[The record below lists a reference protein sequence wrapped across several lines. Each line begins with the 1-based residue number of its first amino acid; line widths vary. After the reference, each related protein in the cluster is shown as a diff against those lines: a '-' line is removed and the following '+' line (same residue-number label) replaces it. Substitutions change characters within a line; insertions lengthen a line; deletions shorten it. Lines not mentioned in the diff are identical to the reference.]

1 MRKMMFVVFR
11 RGTGVRFVRGQKK
24 CRWIPQRAPNAA
36 FFCHNFTVPLR
47 VQKLPFKTINRGERA
62 PAGDG
67 GRRFAWLA
75 VCCCCIVTVLSDCG
89 GVWLCSDGVNESV
102 LARGNFR
109 QGLAKLFLHK
119 QRLRK
124 GRLSGATMAVQGL
137 TGTLHRIL
145 SAGELALW
153 ACSNS
158 NLTT

>member
-1 MRKMMFVVFR
+1 MPLDPTAGAKRSLFLSQFYS
-11 RGTGVRFVRGQKK
+11 
-24 CRWIPQRAPNAA
+24 AA
-36 FFCHNFTVPLR
+36 SGPKIA
-47 VQKLPFKTINRGERA
+47 VQNDQPGERA

>member
-1 MRKMMFVVFR
+1 MRDDVRCVSSRRRAFVVR
-11 RGTGVRFVRGQKK
+11 SSSKK
-24 CRWIPQRAPNAA
+24 MPLDPTAGAKRSLFLSQFYSAA
-36 FFCHNFTVPLR
+36 R

-67 GRRFAWLA
+67 GRFAWLA

-89 GVWLCSDGVNESV
+89 GVWMCSDGVNESI
-102 LARGNFR
+102 LARGSFR

-124 GRLSGATMAVQGL
+124 GRQSGATMAVQGL

-145 SAGELALW
+145 SAGEPAL
-153 ACSNS
+153 
-158 NLTT
+158 

>member
-1 MRKMMFVVFR
+1 MMTFVGCFVVR
-11 RGTGVRFVRGQKK
+11 RSFVAKK
-24 CRWIPQRAPNAA
+24 M
-36 FFCHNFTVPLR
+36 PL
-47 VQKLPFKTINRGERA
+47 A
-62 PAGDG
+62 PAAGAKTQPLLSQFYTAASGPKIAVQNDQPG
-67 GRRFAWLA
+67 GTRAGRRRRRRFAWLA

-89 GVWLCSDGVNESV
+89 GVWLCSNGVNESI
-102 LARGNFR
+102 LARGSFR

-124 GRLSGATMAVQGL
+124 GRQSGATMAVQGL